1 MREFL
6 GSGPHPST
14 QRVWHSFH
22 VTIWRDILG
31 ASTAPRIEPAAVTVG
46 NFDGVHRGHQ
56 HVIRRTREVAGDLPV
71 IAVTFEPHPLAIVAP
86 DRAPKRLTTTERRVE
101 LLLAAGADEVRI
113 LAFSADMAAWTP
125 QEFIDRVLLT
135 DLRAAHVAVGDN
147 FRFGHRAAGNT
158 ALLREAGHSAGFTV
172 DALDLDGGA
181 EPFSSTLVRS
191 HVADGRLRDAAAVLG
206 RPHEVSGVVRQG
218 DQRGRDLGFPTA
230 NVPVD
235 EAYAV
240 PPDGVYAGWFV
251 RADGDRLPAAISV
264 GTNPTFAGTERR
276 VESYVLDRTDL
287 DLYGE
292 AVRVEFVDR
301 IRGMVTYEGIGPLIV
316 QMDADVASTRVL
328 LEL

>member
-6 GSGPHPST
+6 GSARRQPA
-14 QRVWHSFH
+14 QRVWHSFT

-31 ASTAPRIEPAAVTVG
+31 ASTAPRVEPAAVTVG

-56 HVIRRTREVAGDLPV
+56 HVIRRTREVARDLPV
-71 IAVTFEPHPLAIVAP
+71 IAVTFEPHPLAVVAP
-86 DRAPKRLTTTERRVE
+86 DHAPKRLTTTERRVE

-113 LAFSADMAAWTP
+113 LAFSPDMAAWSP

-158 ALLREAGHSAGFTV
+158 ALLREAGRAAGFTV
-172 DALDLDGGA
+172 DALDLDGGT

-191 HVADGRLRDAAAVLG
+191 HVAEGRLRDAAIVLG

-218 DQRGRDLGFPTA
+218 DQRGRELGFPTA

-251 RADGDRLPAAISV
+251 RAGGERLPAAISV
-264 GTNPTFAGTERR
+264 GTNPTFDGTERR
-276 VESYVLDRTDL
+276 VESFVLDRADL

-292 AVRVEFVDR
+292 AVRVEFVDL
-301 IRGMVTYEGIGPLIV
+301 IRGMVRYEGIEPLIV
-316 QMDADVASTRVL
+316 QMNDDVARTRVL